1 MVGSDFGEPTL
12 PTRSKDSGGSSPRIG
27 GTQVCRR
34 RGARGGKTRN
44 PGRLCGR
51 VAGPRRGR
59 RRKFAEVNGFAEGWN
74 ATDHTVSPASSA
86 GAAVNTLPE
95 LLPLND
101 GSADDGSA
109 LNDGSADDGSAG
121 DGSAGMAQQAMA
133 QQAMMMGGMQM
144 PLAGMPMGMPG
155 MMFAQPSMPGPSVQ
169 QPPTSAPL

>member
-1 MVGSDFGEPTL
+1 M
-12 PTRSKDSGGSSPRIG
+12 
-27 GTQVCRR
+27 
-34 RGARGGKTRN
+34 
-44 PGRLCGR
+44 
-51 VAGPRRGR
+51 AGPRRGR

-95 LLPLND
+95 LLP
-101 GSADDGSA
+101 